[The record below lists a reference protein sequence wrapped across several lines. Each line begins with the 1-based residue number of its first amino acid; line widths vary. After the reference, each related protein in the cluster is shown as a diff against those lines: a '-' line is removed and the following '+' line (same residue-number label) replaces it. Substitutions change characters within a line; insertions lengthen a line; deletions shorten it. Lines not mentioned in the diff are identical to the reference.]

1 MTIILDGKNT
11 ANKILENI
19 CEKTKQFPKKPK
31 LAVVLVGDNPASEI
45 YVKNKSLKAQS
56 IGFES
61 LVIKL
66 PADVTEDNLLEHVY
80 ILNEDVN
87 INAILVQLPLPKHLN
102 SQKIIEAIEP
112 IKDVDG
118 FTSYN
123 FGRLAL
129 GYNPYAIPC
138 TPKGIIR
145 LFDEYNINLEG
156 KNILVIGRSNIVGKP
171 LSLLL
176 EGRNATVTMA
186 HSKSIDIKSLAK
198 RSDIIISAVGKANFI
213 NSDFIKEGAIVV
225 DVGINRDNNVIIG
238 DVDFI
243 SVAPLASFI
252 TPVPGGVGPM
262 TIAMLMENTF
272 ELFKI
277 QHSLFLI

>member
-1 MTIILDGKNT
+1 MTIILDGKNV
-11 ANKILENI
+11 ANKILGNI
-19 CEKTKQFPKKPK
+19 KEQTQQFSKKPK

-45 YVKNKSLKAQS
+45 YVKNKSLKAES

-66 PADVTEDNLLEHVY
+66 PSDVTDDNVLEHIY
-80 ILNEDVN
+80 ILNEDKN
-87 INAILVQLPLPKHLN
+87 INAILVQLPLPQHLN
-102 SQKIIEAIEP
+102 TQKIIEAIDP

-145 LFDEYNINLEG
+145 LLDEYNIVLEG
-156 KNILVIGRSNIVGKP
+156 KNVLVIGRSNIVGKP
-171 LSLLL
+171 MSLLMQR
-176 EGRNATVTMA
+176 RNATVVMA
-186 HSKSIDIKSLAK
+186 HSKSVDIKSWAK
-198 RSDIIISAVGKANFI
+198 KSDIIISAVGKANFI
-213 NSDFIKEGAIVV
+213 NSDFIKKGAIVI
-225 DVGINRDNNVIIG
+225 DVGINRDNNVITG
-238 DVDFI
+238 DIDFI
-243 SVAPLASFI
+243 GVAPLTSFI